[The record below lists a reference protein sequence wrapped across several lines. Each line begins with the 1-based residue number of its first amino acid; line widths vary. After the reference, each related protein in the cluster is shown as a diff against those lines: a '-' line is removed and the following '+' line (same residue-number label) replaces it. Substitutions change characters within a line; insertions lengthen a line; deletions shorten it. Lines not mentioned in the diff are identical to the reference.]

1 MGGGGFDGR
10 IPKAPKS
17 CQVPLLQVGLVS
29 VLAPAGPAIPRPPL
43 GLRTGA
49 GARELGRSDDPCA
62 AGTCTCAR
70 RGRRVPFAPF
80 VT

>member
-17 CQVPLLQVGLVS
+17 CQVPLLQVG
-29 VLAPAGPAIPRPPL
+29 GPAIPRPPL

-49 GARELGRSDDPCA
+49 GARELGRSDDPPVQPGHA
-62 AGTCTCAR
+62 
-70 RGRRVPFAPF
+70 RVPGVAVGFPLLRLSLKN
-80 VT
+80 